1 MNVAIYAR
9 QSIDKKDSVSI
20 ETQIDICKRICELNQ
35 WTYVIYHDKGY
46 SGKNLSRPAFQQMM
60 KDLKSKDIKKVIAY
74 RLDRISRSLFDFL
87 TLINNLNAL
96 GVEFLSATEN
106 IDTSTPTGRAMNSI
120 ILTFAQLERET
131 IAERISDN
139 VTFRALSGQWIGGK
153 VILGFDKVCTV
164 VNGKKVHT
172 LVENEKESKI
182 VKYIFSEYLKSE
194 MSVRKIASALNE
206 QGIKTKN
213 GYTWDANKVSAVLK
227 NILYTKNH
235 IAIYNYFYNTGIKIN
250 NSLNEFDNKKGL
262 FIFNRLKGKV
272 EQPIENQ
279 TLIVT
284 NHTGFIEASEW
295 IKVQQKLENR
305 KELAPR
311 YGQSNI
317 TILSGLVRCGN
328 CGKVMLS
335 SCNTKGRKTPYRCFK
350 CSNKSLSLC
359 NMKCIKCD
367 DIEKIVED
375 ELIKYCNDNKILSK
389 LTSGSSTPD
398 EDLVLNKEKCL
409 AEINELDSK
418 IQKLVYKLIED
429 DATEQYIRDEIKK
442 LDKIKKEKLNELS
455 EIELKINSQSNEEV
469 AINTALH
476 AVKTFRNFYSQLDFQ
491 EKKNILQTLIKAIYI
506 TENEVKIDF
515 FTVRGEVM
523 SFALHSIC
531 NQHQTTSILINYN
544 QLSEADYNFDV
555 FADVIKFE
563 RKKRNM
569 TRNQFAE
576 LIGTNYRNI
585 QNWEYENRIPKKHWL
600 GKIEKAL
607 NLDLKKFRK

>member
-20 ETQIDICKRICELNQ
+20 ETQIDMCKRICELNN
-35 WTYVIYHDKGY
+35 WSYVVYHDKGY

-60 KDLKSKDIKKVIAY
+60 KDLKDKDIQKVIAY
-74 RLDRISRSLFDFL
+74 RLDRISRSLYDFL
-87 TLINNLNAL
+87 TLINKLNSL

-153 VILGFDKVCTV
+153 VILGFNKVCTM
-164 VNGKKVHT
+164 VNNKKNMS
-172 LVENEKESKI
+172 LVENEEESKI
-182 VKYIFSEYLKSE
+182 VKYIFSEYLKND
-194 MSVRKIASALNE
+194 MSIRKITSNLNE

-213 GYTWDANKVSAVLK
+213 GYTWDAGKVSAVLK

-235 IAIYNYFYNTGIKIN
+235 IAIYNYFYNSGIKIN

-279 TLIVT
+279 ILIVT
-284 NHTGFIEASEW
+284 NHTGFIDASDW
-295 IKVQQKLENR
+295 IKVQQKLESR

-311 YGQSNI
+311 MGQSEI
-317 TILSGLVRCGN
+317 TVLSGLVHCGN
-328 CGKVMLS
+328 CGKVMFS
-335 SCNTKGRKTPYRCFK
+335 SANTKGRKTPYRCFK
-350 CSNKSLSLC
+350 CKNKSISLC
-359 NMKCIKCD
+359 NTPCIKCD
-367 DIEKIVED
+367 DIEKIVEN
-375 ELIKYCNDNKILSK
+375 ELIKYCNDNNILAK
-389 LTSGSSTPD
+389 LTTGNSTPD
-398 EDLVLNKEKCL
+398 EELVLNKEKYI
-409 AEINELDSK
+409 AEINEIESK

-429 DATEQYIRDEIKK
+429 DSAEQYIRSEIKR
-442 LDKIKKEKLNELS
+442 LDNIKKEKLTKLAEL
-455 EIELKINSQSNEEV
+455 ELKLNSQSNEET
-469 AINTALH
+469 AISTALH
-476 AVKTFRNFYSQLDFQ
+476 AVRTFKNFYYELDFQ

-515 FTVRGEVM
+515 FTVRGE
-523 SFALHSIC
+523 SPLFGGHSIC

-585 QNWEYENRIPKKHWL
+585 QNWEYENRVPKKYWL
-600 GKIEKAL
+600 GKIETAL
-607 NLDLKKFRK
+607 NLDLKKFTK